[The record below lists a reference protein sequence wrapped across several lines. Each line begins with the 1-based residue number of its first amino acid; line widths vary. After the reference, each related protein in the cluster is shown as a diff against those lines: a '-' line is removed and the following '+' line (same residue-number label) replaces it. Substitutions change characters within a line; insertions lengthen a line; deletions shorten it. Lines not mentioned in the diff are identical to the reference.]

1 MVSTLVA
8 FAIMELGMSYAVAT
22 FAVNFALSLIV
33 TRIFAENPEQQQDM
47 GVRQQVPPSAVNAIP
62 IVYGNAYMGG
72 TFVDAV
78 LTTDQKTMY
87 YVLAISSISPNG
99 QFTFDTADM
108 YFGDR
113 KITFDATDLT
123 KVVSLTDE
131 AGNVNTKI
139 NGNLYINLY
148 TSTDAGVITSSNGA
162 SAPSTVMGGSDI
174 AVGQRWT
181 GTRQMNGLGF
191 AIVKLIYNRDA
202 DTTQLSPITFKVA
215 HTLNG
220 TGVAKAGDVWYD
232 YMTNAVYGGAVD
244 AAFLNSTSAT
254 ALNTYGDQTITFTN
268 SSGNPATQARYRIN
282 GVLDAGQSVL
292 SNIDRIMS
300 ACDSWMTYNAALG
313 QWSVVVNK
321 AESTAY
327 AFTDNNIIG
336 EIRVSATD
344 ITTSINQ
351 VEARFPFKDNRD
363 QAAFVNI
370 ETPSG
375 LLYPNEPV
383 NKYSIT
389 YDMVNDSV
397 QASYLANRLLE
408 QAREDLI
415 VGFSTTYYGIQVDAG
430 DVVSVT
436 NSDYG
441 WNAKLFRVMKVNEAS
456 LPDGSLGAKLELSE
470 YNAAVY
476 DDATIQQFAPV
487 PNSGLPSVSYFSPL
501 AAPTVTGFP
510 VANIP
515 YINVQVFIPTT
526 GRVTF
531 GNLFWTTSATPT
543 ASDWKLITS
552 ATTTDGQPVTNGTY
566 YTFSNITLNSGTYYF
581 AYMVGN
587 DVTSSVLSP
596 ISAALVWSPVAGA
609 GPTGA
614 TGPSGSGP
622 TGATGPSGPTGVSG
636 LNSATVYLYNKNTST
651 TPPTLFSG
659 TFTYTFA
666 TGVLSGGTLNGWSQ
680 TPPSISEGEYL
691 FLSIA
696 TASSTSAT
704 DLIAYTE
711 FSTPQVIS
719 SSGANG
725 ANTAIVSL
733 FNKNT
738 SAVTPPTAFSGTF
751 TYTFSTA
758 ALSGGTLN
766 GWSQSIPTLANGEY
780 LWQRQAT
787 AFSTASTD
795 TIATA
800 EFSSAVVSGAA
811 GATGPTGISGPTGFT
826 GPTGTNGLNSASVFL
841 YNKNTTTTPP
851 ALFSGTFTYTFATG
865 VLSGGT
871 LNGWSQTPPS
881 IAAGEF
887 LFLSLATASSS
898 SATDSVP
905 TTEFS
910 TPQVI
915 SGTGTNG
922 ATGATGTNGAN
933 TAIVG
938 LYNKNTSAIV
948 PPTSPSGTF
957 TYTFAT
963 AALSG
968 GTLNGWSQTA
978 PTLSSGEYLWE
989 IQATAFG
996 IGATDTIASTEF
1008 SGAVVVGAA
1017 GATGPT
1023 GITGPTG
1030 TTGPTGSGINSASI
1044 YLYNKNTST
1053 TPPSLFSGT
1062 FTYTFATGVLS
1073 GGTLNGWSQTP
1084 PSVAAGEFL
1093 FLSLATASNTTATDT
1108 VLAAEFSTPQVIS
1121 GTGTNGATGATGTN
1135 GANTAVVSLFNKNTS
1150 GVTPPT
1156 SPSGTFTYTFATATL
1171 SGGTLN
1177 GWSQS
1182 APTLASGEYLWQ
1194 IQATAFAIG
1203 ATDTIASTEFS
1214 GAVVVGIAGTSGA
1227 TGPTGT
1233 LGPTG
1238 PTGTA
1243 TTGPTGQ
1250 AGLQVA
1256 RPAVYQWALSTP
1268 SISGSSTYT
1277 WATAA
1282 YTAPSGWS
1290 TTITAAPS
1298 AGFILYTATVTV
1310 TDVATATSTAF
1321 SWTSASI
1328 VVSGYAGTN
1337 GATGPTGGTGVT
1349 GPTGG
1354 AGASA
1359 RIMYARIASNPTPV
1373 SGTVTVSGDNRPSG
1387 AEASAVWGASFNVTW
1402 YANDPDPSSNNSL
1415 YQADGIYNGSTTSW
1429 STPYISALKVGALSA
1444 VSTNTGSLTVSGTL
1458 QSNTATISGTT
1469 MTGSGGVLYSTG
1481 YFAFGDASS
1490 NITYN
1495 GTAINING
1503 LANASS
1509 SSFTVGTDITSNTSS
1524 PYSLLTFT
1532 KKNATTGLISI
1543 SASFQLNTSYIGADS
1558 IVLNLVLTLRGNNG
1572 WSINPSTQRI
1582 QSVLGPTAST
1592 AKQGGAP
1599 LTFVFMFNTNDWGSG
1614 ATGATSITAGLIYS
1628 AGLYN
1633 NAGTLLTSSS
1643 ADWTLTMIGSNNSFY
1658 QPLLGS

>member
-33 TRIFAENPEQQQDM
+33 TRIFSDNPETQQDM

-108 YFGDR
+108 YYGDR
-113 KITFDATDLT
+113 KITFDGSDLT

-131 AGNVNTKI
+131 AGNVDTKVS
-139 NGNLYINLY
+139 GYLYINLY
-148 TSTDAGVITSSNGA
+148 KSTTGGTITSANGA

-202 DTTQLSPITFKVA
+202 DTTQLNPITFKVA

-244 AAFLNSTSAT
+244 AAFVNSTSAT
-254 ALNTYGDQTITFTN
+254 ALNAYGDQNITFTN
-268 SSGNPATQARYRIN
+268 SSGAPSTQPRYRIN

-292 SNIDRIMS
+292 SNVDRIVS

-313 QWSVVVNK
+313 QWSVVINK

-327 AFTDNNIIG
+327 AFDDDNIIG

-344 ITTSINQ
+344 ITSSINQ

-397 QASYLANRLLE
+397 QAHYLANRLLE

-456 LPDGSLGAKLELSE
+456 LPDGGLGARLELSE
-470 YNAAVY
+470 YNAQVY
-476 DDATIQQFAPV
+476 NDQDITQFTPV
-487 PNSGLPSVSYFSPL
+487 PNSGLASVSYFSPL

-510 VANIP
+510 SATIP
-515 YINVQVFIPTT
+515 YIDVQVFVPTT

-531 GNLFWTTSATPT
+531 GNLFWTTSGTPT
-543 ASDWKLITS
+543 AADWKLVSS
-552 ATTTDGQPVTNGTY
+552 ASTTNGQPVTNGAY
-566 YTFSNITLNSGTYYF
+566 YTFANITLNSGTYYF
-581 AYMVGN
+581 AYNVGN
-587 DVTSSVLSP
+587 DVTSSTLSP
-596 ISAALVWSPVAGA
+596 ISAALVWNPVAGA

-614 TGPSGSGP
+614 TGP
-622 TGATGPSGPTGVSG
+622 TGSG
-636 LNSATVYLYNKNTST
+636 LNSATIY
-651 TPPTLFSG
+651 
-659 TFTYTFA
+659 
-666 TGVLSGGTLNGWSQ
+666 
-680 TPPSISEGEYL
+680 
-691 FLSIA
+691 
-696 TASSTSAT
+696 
-704 DLIAYTE
+704 
-711 FSTPQVIS
+711 
-719 SSGANG
+719 
-725 ANTAIVSL
+725 
-733 FNKNT
+733 
-738 SAVTPPTAFSGTF
+738 
-751 TYTFSTA
+751 
-758 ALSGGTLN
+758 
-766 GWSQSIPTLANGEY
+766 
-780 LWQRQAT
+780 
-787 AFSTASTD
+787 
-795 TIATA
+795 
-800 EFSSAVVSGAA
+800 
-811 GATGPTGISGPTGFT
+811 
-826 GPTGTNGLNSASVFL
+826 L

-887 LFLSLATASSS
+887 LFLSLATASST
-898 SATDSVP
+898 SATDLIP
-905 TTEFS
+905 YTEFS
-910 TPQVI
+910 TPEVI
-915 SGTGTNG
+915 SG
-922 ATGATGTNGAN
+922 TGTNGAN
-933 TAIVG
+933 TAIVS
-938 LYNKNTSAIV
+938 LFNKNTSAV
-948 PPTSPSGTF
+948 TPPTT
-957 TYTFAT
+957 
-963 AALSG
+963 
-968 GTLNGWSQTA
+968 
-978 PTLSSGEYLWE
+978 
-989 IQATAFG
+989 
-996 IGATDTIASTEF
+996 
-1008 SGAVVVGAA
+1008 
-1017 GATGPT
+1017 
-1023 GITGPTG
+1023 
-1030 TTGPTGSGINSASI
+1030 
-1044 YLYNKNTST
+1044 
-1053 TPPSLFSGT
+1053 FSGT
-1062 FTYTFATGVLS
+1062 FTYTFS
-1073 GGTLNGWSQTP
+1073 
-1084 PSVAAGEFL
+1084 
-1093 FLSLATASNTTATDT
+1093 
-1108 VLAAEFSTPQVIS
+1108 
-1121 GTGTNGATGATGTN
+1121 
-1135 GANTAVVSLFNKNTS
+1135 TAV
-1150 GVTPPT
+1150 
-1156 SPSGTFTYTFATATL
+1156 L

-1182 APTLASGEYLWQ
+1182 APSLATGEYLWER
-1194 IQATAFAIG
+1194 QATAFSTAS
-1203 ATDTIASTEFS
+1203 TDTIASTEFS
-1214 GAVVVGIAGTSGA
+1214 SAVVVGGSGTNGA
-1227 TGPTGT
+1227 TGPTGASVT
-1233 LGPTG
+1233 GPTG
-1238 PTGTA
+1238 PTGTG

-1277 WATAA
+1277 WATGA
-1282 YTAPSGWS
+1282 YTGTGSWT

-1373 SGTVTVSGDNRPSG
+1373 SGTVTVAGDNRPSG
-1387 AEASAVWGASFNVTW
+1387 AEGSAVWGASFNVTW
-1402 YANDPDPSSNNSL
+1402 YANDPNPSSNDSL

-1458 QSNTATISGTT
+1458 QSNTAAISGTT
-1469 MTGSGGVLYSTG
+1469 MTGSGGVLYASGNFAYGNSTTNIAFNGSQMTLNGNVVATANINSNAVTNSNSAYTGGGINISKDAAVETTVQSVVLTCSGARVYVATSGRIELG
-1481 YFAFGDASS
+1481 YNTVDNVYEDVIAVLYIDSLALDYAWNSMNFSFSGIPAAGTYTFSVKVHVASTYTTGSNGIASS
-1490 NITYN
+1490 R
-1495 GTAINING
+1495 
-1503 LANASS
+1503 SM
-1509 SSFTVGTDITSNTSS
+1509 FVME
-1524 PYSLLTFT
+1524 T
-1532 KKNATTGLISI
+1532 K
-1543 SASFQLNTSYIGADS
+1543 
-1558 IVLNLVLTLRGNNG
+1558 R
-1572 WSINPSTQRI
+1572 
-1582 QSVLGPTAST
+1582 
-1592 AKQGGAP
+1592 
-1599 LTFVFMFNTNDWGSG
+1599 
-1614 ATGATSITAGLIYS
+1614 
-1628 AGLYN
+1628 
-1633 NAGTLLTSSS
+1633 
-1643 ADWTLTMIGSNNSFY
+1643 
-1658 QPLLGS
+1658 